1 MQTFRSV
8 GDTLALQTWSG
19 ENWCLGRESHRGNN
33 VVHTQRHTPM
43 TNAFLKTGFIFVEH
57 FAVPAS
63 PGWMTSK
70 PISPNVWFWTR
81 HPLLAEPSSNPHS
94 PLKSPPRH
102 LACSIQ
108 LFWNLQHKPST
119 PWVLVRQALWKLPVM
134 LMWRCTLTPFQRLW
148 ATVSV
153 SLEHENSP
161 YDIEQVRLLVRCFR
175 KRIPWT
181 LNLPGRKCQVS
192 SSSSHPWRS
201 PSWSFL
207 SKKIQRKVG
216 KWGLKV
222 DSCKV
227 LFAKL

>member
-1 MQTFRSV
+1 MCGFELVIPSWQSQAP
-8 GDTLALQTWSG
+8 TLTAT
-19 ENWCLGRESHRGNN
+19 
-33 VVHTQRHTPM
+33 
-43 TNAFLKTGFIFVEH
+43 
-57 FAVPAS
+57 
-63 PGWMTSK
+63 
-70 PISPNVWFWTR
+70 
-81 HPLLAEPSSNPHS
+81 
-94 PLKSPPRH
+94 LKSPPRH

-134 LMWRCTLTPFQRLW
+134 LMWRCTWTPFQRLW

-175 KRIPWT
+175 KRIPWS

-192 SSSSHPWRS
+192 SSSSPPWRS

-207 SKKIQRKVG
+207 SKKNPKEGG
-216 KWGLKV
+216 KMRIEGGQL
-222 DSCKV
+222 
-227 LFAKL
+227 